1 MFFPIY
7 VYAISTY
14 PERKKS
20 ICFFSIHV
28 YTISTY
34 PERKKKHALEII
46 QQFLW
51 LPETSQSFLI
61 IRKLL

>member
-1 MFFPIY
+1 MLFLLIQKGKKAY
-7 VYAISTY
+7 V
-14 PERKKS
+14 
-20 ICFFSIHV
+20 FFSIHV

-61 IRKLL
+61 INTALFCEIYY